1 MGVVHDVS
9 QRVQDIDASALGK
22 GALALSGGGTAV
34 QWITDFGSAALVI
47 LNILLALG
55 GIYLLTLK
63 IIQQRRAA
71 KVVTQGDSNNSE
83 H

>member
-1 MGVVHDVS
+1 MGIVHDVT
-9 QRVQDIDASALGK
+9 QRVQDIDAASLGK

-34 QWITDFGSAALVI
+34 QWVTDFGSAALVV

-63 IIQQRRAA
+63 IIQQRHAG
-71 KVVTQGDSNNSE
+71 KILTQDSSNNGE